1 MPDWLLPAWN
11 GWKRIARRV
20 ADFQGRALLTVLY
33 LVLVTPVGL
42 VLRLVA
48 DPLRRIGALQV
59 QIKLPPGRSWTPE
72 DRKRLENAAHQ

>member
-20 ADFQGRALLTVLY
+20 ADFQGRVLLTVLY
-33 LVLVTPVGL
+33 LVLVAPVGL

-48 DPLRRIGALQV
+48 DPLR
-59 QIKLPPGRSWTPE
+59 GRRPQKTNWTPR
-72 DRKRLENAAHQ
+72 DAAPITLDEARRQ